1 MSTAESFIINHYTI
15 LTSFSNRTIYM
26 KLTDT
31 IGFINYETYLDNSDF
46 HLSLP
51 LESVYQLITNCFAED
66 AGYSAN
72 ITISGKTM
80 TLRFRAQ
87 INGFIMYDFPVHIK
101 EKMITT
107 EGQLTLN
114 FNRMEE
120 RQTQLE
126 RMVQKWTTDAVAS
139 VDRQCND
146 AIASVDKRCNDAIA
160 SVDKRCNDTMVS
172 VDRRCN
178 DSTSSID
185 NLLSSLQSRVSKL
198 ESIVAHAELNIRL
211 NSAFVQLGA
220 TSLTIPA
227 DNYLKLD
234 KLVYLYNL
242 QRLSFTPITL
252 TDLSGCKHPHIKE
265 LYLDGGNTTH
275 FRSLFGIANM
285 PSIEHISIINAP
297 GITSV
302 TDLLPSTHKI
312 KTICIKGCPGI
323 NIEGLSI
330 YCRVNH
336 IALVAQSSKI

>member
-1 MSTAESFIINHYTI
+1 
-15 LTSFSNRTIYM
+15 M

-51 LESVYQLITNCFAED
+51 LESVYQLMTNCFAED
-66 AGYSAN
+66 AGYSVD

-139 VDRQCND
+139 VDKRCNDAIASIDRQCND
-146 AIASVDKRCNDAIA
+146 AIASV
-160 SVDKRCNDTMVS
+160 
-172 VDRRCN
+172 
-178 DSTSSID
+178 D

-198 ESIVAHAELNIRL
+198 ESIVVNAELNIRL
-211 NSAFVQLGA
+211 NSAFVQLGT

-234 KLVYLYNL
+234 KLMYLYNL
-242 QRLSFTPITL
+242 QRLSFAPITL

-302 TDLLPSTHKI
+302 SESLPSTHKI
-312 KTICIKGCPGI
+312 KSMCVKGCPGL

>member
-1 MSTAESFIINHYTI
+1 
-15 LTSFSNRTIYM
+15 M

-51 LESVYQLITNCFAED
+51 LESVYQLMTNCFAED
-66 AGYSAN
+66 AGYSVD

-126 RMVQKWTTDAVAS
+126 RMVQKWTTDA
-139 VDRQCND
+139 
-146 AIASVDKRCNDAIA
+146 IASVDKRCNDAIA
-160 SVDKRCNDTMVS
+160 SVDKRCNDAIAS
-172 VDRRCN
+172 V
-178 DSTSSID
+178 D
-185 NLLSSLQSRVSKL
+185 NLLSSLQSRISKL
-198 ESIVAHAELNIRL
+198 ESIVVNAELNIRL
-211 NSAFVQLGA
+211 NSAFVSLGT

-234 KLVYLYNL
+234 KLMYLYNL
-242 QRLSFTPITL
+242 QRLSFAPITL

-302 TDLLPSTHKI
+302 SESLPSTHKI
-312 KTICIKGCPGI
+312 KSMCVKGCPGL

>member
-1 MSTAESFIINHYTI
+1 MINHYTI

-126 RMVQKWTTDAVAS
+126 RMVQRWTTDAV
-139 VDRQCND
+139 
-146 AIASVDKRCNDAIA
+146 ASVDKRCNDAITSVDRQCNDTIA
-160 SVDKRCNDTMVS
+160 SVDNT
-172 VDRRCN
+172 
-178 DSTSSID
+178 
-185 NLLSSLQSRVSKL
+185 LSSLQSRVSKL
-198 ESIVAHAELNIRL
+198 ETIVANAELNIRL
-211 NSAFVQLGA
+211 NSAFVSLGA

-234 KLVYLYNL
+234 KLMYLYNL
-242 QRLSFTPITL
+242 QRLSFAPITL

-265 LYLDGGNTTH
+265 LYIDGGNTTH
-275 FRSLFGIANM
+275 FRSLLGIANM
-285 PSIEHISIINAP
+285 PSIEHISIVNAP

-302 TDLLPSTHKI
+302 SECLPSTHKI
-312 KTICIKGCPGI
+312 KSMCIKGCPGV

-330 YCRVNH
+330 YCRINH

>member
-1 MSTAESFIINHYTI
+1 
-15 LTSFSNRTIYM
+15 M

-160 SVDKRCNDTMVS
+160 SVD
-172 VDRRCN
+172 
-178 DSTSSID
+178 
-185 NLLSSLQSRVSKL
+185 NLLSSLQSRISKL
-198 ESIVAHAELNIRL
+198 ESIVVNAELNIRL
-211 NSAFVQLGA
+211 NSAFVSLGA

-234 KLVYLYNL
+234 KLMYLYNL
-242 QRLSFTPITL
+242 QRLSFAPITL

-265 LYLDGGNTTH
+265 LYIDGGNTTH
-275 FRSLFGIANM
+275 FRSLLGIANM
-285 PSIEHISIINAP
+285 PSIEHISIVNAP

-302 TDLLPSTHKI
+302 SECLPSTHKI
-312 KTICIKGCPGI
+312 KSMCIKGCPGV

-330 YCRVNH
+330 YCRINH
-336 IALVAQSSKI
+336 IALVTQSSKI

>member
-1 MSTAESFIINHYTI
+1 
-15 LTSFSNRTIYM
+15 M

-51 LESVYQLITNCFAED
+51 LESVYQLMTNCFAED
-66 AGYSAN
+66 AGYSVD

-139 VDRQCND
+139 VDKRCNDAIASIDRQCND
-146 AIASVDKRCNDAIA
+146 AIASV
-160 SVDKRCNDTMVS
+160 
-172 VDRRCN
+172 
-178 DSTSSID
+178 D

-198 ESIVAHAELNIRL
+198 ESIVVNAELNIRL
-211 NSAFVQLGA
+211 NSAFVSLGT

-234 KLVYLYNL
+234 KLMYLYNL
-242 QRLSFTPITL
+242 QRLSFAPITL

-302 TDLLPSTHKI
+302 SESLPSTHKI
-312 KTICIKGCPGI
+312 KSMCVKGCPGL

>member
-1 MSTAESFIINHYTI
+1 MSTTEAFIIKHYTI

-26 KLTDT
+26 KFTDT

-51 LESVYQLITNCFAED
+51 LESVYQLMTNCFAED
-66 AGYSAN
+66 AGYSVD

-126 RMVQKWTTDAVAS
+126 QMVQKWTMDAV
-139 VDRQCND
+139 
-146 AIASVDKRCNDAIA
+146 A

-172 VDRRCN
+172 VDKRCN
-178 DSTSSID
+178 DATSSID

-198 ESIVAHAELNIRL
+198 ESIVVNAELNIRL
-211 NSAFVQLGA
+211 NSAFVSLGT

-234 KLVYLYNL
+234 KLMYLYNL
-242 QRLSFTPITL
+242 QRLSFAPITL

-265 LYLDGGNTTH
+265 LHLDGGNTTH

-302 TDLLPSTHKI
+302 SESLPSTHKI
-312 KTICIKGCPGI
+312 KSMCVKGCPGL

>member
-1 MSTAESFIINHYTI
+1 MSTPEAFVINHYTI

-51 LESVYQLITNCFAED
+51 LESVYQLMTNCFAED
-66 AGYSAN
+66 AGYSVD

-126 RMVQKWTTDAVAS
+126 RMVQKWTTDAAAS

-146 AIASVDKRCNDAIA
+146 AIASVDKRCND
-160 SVDKRCNDTMVS
+160 TMV
-172 VDRRCN
+172 
-178 DSTSSID
+178 SID
-185 NLLSSLQSRVSKL
+185 NLLSSLQSRVYKL
-198 ESIVAHAELNIRL
+198 ESIIVNAELNIRL
-211 NSAFVQLGA
+211 NSAFVSLGT

-234 KLVYLYNL
+234 KLMYLYNL
-242 QRLSFTPITL
+242 QRLSFAPITL

-302 TDLLPSTHKI
+302 SESLPSTHKI
-312 KTICIKGCPGI
+312 KSMCVKGCPGL

>member
-1 MSTAESFIINHYTI
+1 
-15 LTSFSNRTIYM
+15 M

-51 LESVYQLITNCFAED
+51 LESVYQLMTNCFAED
-66 AGYSAN
+66 AGYSVD

-146 AIASVDKRCNDAIA
+146 AIASVD
-160 SVDKRCNDTMVS
+160 
-172 VDRRCN
+172 
-178 DSTSSID
+178 

-198 ESIVAHAELNIRL
+198 ESIVVNAELNIRL
-211 NSAFVQLGA
+211 NSAFVQLGT

-234 KLVYLYNL
+234 KLMYLYNL
-242 QRLSFTPITL
+242 QRISFAPITL

-265 LYLDGGNTTH
+265 LHLDGGNTTH

-297 GITSV
+297 GIISV
-302 TDLLPSTHKI
+302 SESLPSTHKI
-312 KTICIKGCPGI
+312 KSMCVKGCPGL

>member
-1 MSTAESFIINHYTI
+1 MSTPEAFMINHYTI

-126 RMVQKWTTDAVAS
+126 RMVQKWTTDAIAS
-139 VDRQCND
+139 VDKQCND
-146 AIASVDKRCNDAIA
+146 TMVSVDKRCNDAIA
-160 SVDKRCNDTMVS
+160 SV
-172 VDRRCN
+172 
-178 DSTSSID
+178 D

-198 ESIVAHAELNIRL
+198 ETIVANAELNIRL
-211 NSAFVQLGA
+211 NSAFVSLGA

-234 KLVYLYNL
+234 KLMYLYNL
-242 QRLSFTPITL
+242 QRLSFAPITL

-265 LYLDGGNTTH
+265 LYIDGGNATH
-275 FRSLFGIANM
+275 FRSLLGIANM

-302 TDLLPSTHKI
+302 SECLPSTHKI
-312 KTICIKGCPGI
+312 KSMCIKGCPGV

-330 YCRVNH
+330 YCRINH

>member
-1 MSTAESFIINHYTI
+1 MSTTEAFIIKHYTI

-26 KLTDT
+26 KFTDT

-51 LESVYQLITNCFAED
+51 LESVYQLMTNCFAED
-66 AGYSAN
+66 AGYSVD

-139 VDRQCND
+139 VDKRCNDAIASIDRQCND
-146 AIASVDKRCNDAIA
+146 AIASV
-160 SVDKRCNDTMVS
+160 
-172 VDRRCN
+172 
-178 DSTSSID
+178 D

-198 ESIVAHAELNIRL
+198 ESIVVNAELNIRL
-211 NSAFVQLGA
+211 NSAFVSLGT

-242 QRLSFTPITL
+242 QRLSFAPITL

-302 TDLLPSTHKI
+302 SESLPSTHKI
-312 KTICIKGCPGI
+312 KSMCVKGCPGL

>member
-1 MSTAESFIINHYTI
+1 
-15 LTSFSNRTIYM
+15 M
-26 KLTDT
+26 KFTDT

-51 LESVYQLITNCFAED
+51 LESVYQLMTNCFAED
-66 AGYSAN
+66 AGYSVD

-139 VDRQCND
+139 VDKRCNDAIASIDRQCND
-146 AIASVDKRCNDAIA
+146 AIASV
-160 SVDKRCNDTMVS
+160 
-172 VDRRCN
+172 
-178 DSTSSID
+178 D

-198 ESIVAHAELNIRL
+198 ESIVVNAELNIRL
-211 NSAFVQLGA
+211 NSAFVSLGT

-234 KLVYLYNL
+234 KLMYLYNL
-242 QRLSFTPITL
+242 QRLSFAPITL

-302 TDLLPSTHKI
+302 SESLPSTHKI
-312 KTICIKGCPGI
+312 KSICVKGCPGL

>member
-1 MSTAESFIINHYTI
+1 
-15 LTSFSNRTIYM
+15 M

-51 LESVYQLITNCFAED
+51 LESVYQLMTNCFAED
-66 AGYSAN
+66 AGYSVD

-87 INGFIMYDFPVHIK
+87 INGFIMYDFLVHIK

-114 FNRMEE
+114 FNRIEE
-120 RQTQLE
+120 RQAQLE
-126 RMVQKWTTDAVAS
+126 RMVQKWTTDAVS
-139 VDRQCND
+139 
-146 AIASVDKRCNDAIA
+146 

-178 DSTSSID
+178 DATSSID

-198 ESIVAHAELNIRL
+198 ESIIVNAELNIRL
-211 NSAFVQLGA
+211 NSAFVSLGT

-234 KLVYLYNL
+234 KLMYLYNL
-242 QRLSFTPITL
+242 QRLSFVPITL

-265 LYLDGGNTTH
+265 LHLDGGNTTH

-302 TDLLPSTHKI
+302 SESLPSTHKI
-312 KTICIKGCPGI
+312 KSMCVKGCPGL

-330 YCRVNH
+330 YCRVNR

>member
-1 MSTAESFIINHYTI
+1 MSTTEAFIIKHYTI

-26 KLTDT
+26 KFTDT

-51 LESVYQLITNCFAED
+51 LESVYQLMTNCFAED
-66 AGYSAN
+66 AGYSVD

-139 VDRQCND
+139 VD
-146 AIASVDKRCNDAIA
+146 KRCNDAIA
-160 SVDKRCNDTMVS
+160 SV
-172 VDRRCN
+172 
-178 DSTSSID
+178 D

-198 ESIVAHAELNIRL
+198 ESIVVNAELNIRL
-211 NSAFVQLGA
+211 NSAFVSLGT

-242 QRLSFTPITL
+242 QRLSFAPITL

-302 TDLLPSTHKI
+302 SESLPSTHKI
-312 KTICIKGCPGI
+312 KSMCVKGCPGL

>member
-1 MSTAESFIINHYTI
+1 MINHYTI

-139 VDRQCND
+139 VDKRCND
-146 AIASVDKRCNDAIA
+146 AITSVDKRCNDAIA

-172 VDRRCN
+172 VD
-178 DSTSSID
+178 

-198 ESIVAHAELNIRL
+198 ETIVANAELNIRL
-211 NSAFVQLGA
+211 NSAFVSLGT

-234 KLVYLYNL
+234 KLMYLYNL
-242 QRLSFTPITL
+242 QRLSFAPITL

-265 LYLDGGNTTH
+265 LHLDGGNATH
-275 FRSLFGIANM
+275 FRSLFGIVNM

-302 TDLLPSTHKI
+302 SESLPSTHKI
-312 KTICIKGCPGI
+312 KSMCVKGCPGL

-330 YCRVNH
+330 YCRVNR

>member
-1 MSTAESFIINHYTI
+1 
-15 LTSFSNRTIYM
+15 M

-31 IGFINYETYLDNSDF
+31 IGFINYETYLDTSDF

-51 LESVYQLITNCFAED
+51 LESVYQLMTNCFAED
-66 AGYSAN
+66 AGYSVD

-114 FNRMEE
+114 FNRIEE

-139 VDRQCND
+139 VDKRCND
-146 AIASVDKRCNDAIA
+146 AIASVDRRCNDTMVSVDKRCNDAIA
-160 SVDKRCNDTMVS
+160 SV
-172 VDRRCN
+172 
-178 DSTSSID
+178 D

-198 ESIVAHAELNIRL
+198 ESIVVNAELNIRL
-211 NSAFVQLGA
+211 NSAFVSLGT

-234 KLVYLYNL
+234 KLMYLYNL
-242 QRLSFTPITL
+242 QRLSFAPITL

-265 LYLDGGNTTH
+265 LYLDGGNATH

-302 TDLLPSTHKI
+302 SESLPSTHKI
-312 KTICIKGCPGI
+312 KSMCVKGCPGL

>member
-1 MSTAESFIINHYTI
+1 
-15 LTSFSNRTIYM
+15 M

-51 LESVYQLITNCFAED
+51 LESVYQLMTNCFAED
-66 AGYSAN
+66 AGYSVD

-126 RMVQKWTTDAVAS
+126 RMVQKWTTDA
-139 VDRQCND
+139 
-146 AIASVDKRCNDAIA
+146 IASVDKRCNDAIA
-160 SVDKRCNDTMVS
+160 SVD
-172 VDRRCN
+172 
-178 DSTSSID
+178 
-185 NLLSSLQSRVSKL
+185 NLLSSLQSRISKL
-198 ESIVAHAELNIRL
+198 ESIVVNAELNIRL
-211 NSAFVQLGA
+211 NSAFVQLGT

-234 KLVYLYNL
+234 KLMYLYNL
-242 QRLSFTPITL
+242 QRLYFAPITL

-265 LYLDGGNTTH
+265 LHLDGGNTTH
-275 FRSLFGIANM
+275 FRSLLGIANM
-285 PSIEHISIINAP
+285 PSIEHISIVNAP

-302 TDLLPSTHKI
+302 SESLPSTHKI
-312 KTICIKGCPGI
+312 KSMCVKGCPGL

-330 YCRVNH
+330 YCRVNR

>member
-1 MSTAESFIINHYTI
+1 
-15 LTSFSNRTIYM
+15 M
-26 KLTDT
+26 KLIDT
-31 IGFINYETYLDNSDF
+31 IGFINYETYLDTSDF

-51 LESVYQLITNCFAED
+51 LESVYQLMTNCFAED
-66 AGYSAN
+66 AGYSVD

-139 VDRQCND
+139 VDR
-146 AIASVDKRCNDAIA
+146 
-160 SVDKRCNDTMVS
+160 RCNDTMVS

-178 DSTSSID
+178 DATSSID

-198 ESIVAHAELNIRL
+198 ESIVVNAELNIRL
-211 NSAFVQLGA
+211 NSAFVSLGT

-234 KLVYLYNL
+234 KLMYLYNL
-242 QRLSFTPITL
+242 QRLSFAPITL

-265 LYLDGGNTTH
+265 LHLDGGNATH
-275 FRSLFGIANM
+275 FRSLFGIVNM

-302 TDLLPSTHKI
+302 SESLPSTHKI
-312 KTICIKGCPGI
+312 KSMCVKGCPGL

-330 YCRVNH
+330 YCRVNR

>member
-1 MSTAESFIINHYTI
+1 
-15 LTSFSNRTIYM
+15 M

-101 EKMITT
+101 EKMITS

-126 RMVQKWTTDAVAS
+126 RMVQKWTTDA
-139 VDRQCND
+139 
-146 AIASVDKRCNDAIA
+146 IASVDKRCNDAIA
-160 SVDKRCNDTMVS
+160 SVDKRCNDA
-172 VDRRCN
+172 
-178 DSTSSID
+178 TSSIV

-198 ESIVAHAELNIRL
+198 ESIVANAELNIRL
-211 NSAFVQLGA
+211 NSAFVSLGA

-234 KLVYLYNL
+234 KLMYLYNL
-242 QRLSFTPITL
+242 QRLSFAPITL

-265 LYLDGGNTTH
+265 LHLDGGNTTH

-302 TDLLPSTHKI
+302 RESLPSTHKI
-312 KTICIKGCPGI
+312 KSMCVKGCPGV

-336 IALVAQSSKI
+336 IALVVQSSKI

>member
-139 VDRQCND
+139 VD
-146 AIASVDKRCNDAIA
+146 
-160 SVDKRCNDTMVS
+160 KRCNDTMVS
-172 VDRRCN
+172 VDRQCN
-178 DSTSSID
+178 DAIASVD
-185 NLLSSLQSRVSKL
+185 NLLSSLQSRISKL
-198 ESIVAHAELNIRL
+198 ETIVANAELNIRL
-211 NSAFVQLGA
+211 NSAFVSLGT

-265 LYLDGGNTTH
+265 LYIDGGNTTH

-285 PSIEHISIINAP
+285 PSIEHISIVNAP

-302 TDLLPSTHKI
+302 SECLPSTHKI
-312 KTICIKGCPGI
+312 KSMCIKGCPGV

>member
-1 MSTAESFIINHYTI
+1 MSTTEAFIIKHYTI

-26 KLTDT
+26 KFTDT

-51 LESVYQLITNCFAED
+51 LESVYQLMTNCFAED
-66 AGYSAN
+66 AGYSVD

-139 VDRQCND
+139 VDKRCNDAIASIDRQCND
-146 AIASVDKRCNDAIA
+146 AIASV
-160 SVDKRCNDTMVS
+160 
-172 VDRRCN
+172 
-178 DSTSSID
+178 D

-198 ESIVAHAELNIRL
+198 ESIVVNAELNIRL
-211 NSAFVQLGA
+211 NSAFVSLGT

-234 KLVYLYNL
+234 KLMYLYNL
-242 QRLSFTPITL
+242 QRLSFAPITL

-302 TDLLPSTHKI
+302 SESLPSTHKI
-312 KTICIKGCPGI
+312 KSMCVKGCPGL

>member
-1 MSTAESFIINHYTI
+1 MSTPEAFVINHYTI

-51 LESVYQLITNCFAED
+51 LESVYQLMTNCFAED
-66 AGYSAN
+66 AGYSVD

-126 RMVQKWTTDAVAS
+126 RMVQKWTTDAAAS

-146 AIASVDKRCNDAIA
+146 AIASVDKRCNDA
-160 SVDKRCNDTMVS
+160 
-172 VDRRCN
+172 
-178 DSTSSID
+178 TSSND

-198 ESIVAHAELNIRL
+198 ESIIVNAELNIRL
-211 NSAFVQLGA
+211 NSAFVSLGT
-220 TSLTIPA
+220 TSLTITA

-234 KLVYLYNL
+234 KLMYLYNL
-242 QRLSFTPITL
+242 QRLSFAPITL

-265 LYLDGGNTTH
+265 LHLDGGNTTH

-302 TDLLPSTHKI
+302 SESLPSTHKI
-312 KTICIKGCPGI
+312 KSMCVKGCPGL

>member
-1 MSTAESFIINHYTI
+1 
-15 LTSFSNRTIYM
+15 M
-26 KLTDT
+26 KLIDT

-51 LESVYQLITNCFAED
+51 LESVYQLMTNCFAED
-66 AGYSAN
+66 AGYSVD

-139 VDRQCND
+139 VDKRCNDAIASIDRQCND
-146 AIASVDKRCNDAIA
+146 AIASV
-160 SVDKRCNDTMVS
+160 
-172 VDRRCN
+172 
-178 DSTSSID
+178 D

-198 ESIVAHAELNIRL
+198 ESIVVNAELNIRL
-211 NSAFVQLGA
+211 NSAFVSLGT

-234 KLVYLYNL
+234 KLMYLYNL
-242 QRLSFTPITL
+242 QRLSFAPITL

-302 TDLLPSTHKI
+302 SELLPSTHKI
-312 KTICIKGCPGI
+312 KSMCVKGCPGL

>member
-1 MSTAESFIINHYTI
+1 
-15 LTSFSNRTIYM
+15 M

-51 LESVYQLITNCFAED
+51 LESVYQLMTNCFAED
-66 AGYSAN
+66 AGYSVD

-139 VDRQCND
+139 VD
-146 AIASVDKRCNDAIA
+146 KRCNDAIA
-160 SVDKRCNDTMVS
+160 SV
-172 VDRRCN
+172 
-178 DSTSSID
+178 D

-198 ESIVAHAELNIRL
+198 ESIVVNAELNIRL
-211 NSAFVQLGA
+211 NSAFVSLGT

-234 KLVYLYNL
+234 KLMYLYNL
-242 QRLSFTPITL
+242 QRLSFAPITL

-302 TDLLPSTHKI
+302 SESLPSTHKI
-312 KTICIKGCPGI
+312 KSMCVKGCPGL

>member
-1 MSTAESFIINHYTI
+1 MSTTEAFIIKHYTI

-26 KLTDT
+26 KFTDT

-51 LESVYQLITNCFAED
+51 LESVYQLMTNCFAED
-66 AGYSAN
+66 AGYSVD

-139 VDRQCND
+139 VDKRCNDAIASIDRQCND
-146 AIASVDKRCNDAIA
+146 AIASV
-160 SVDKRCNDTMVS
+160 
-172 VDRRCN
+172 
-178 DSTSSID
+178 D

-198 ESIVAHAELNIRL
+198 ESIVVNAELNIRL
-211 NSAFVQLGA
+211 NSAFVSLGT

-234 KLVYLYNL
+234 KLMYLYNL
-242 QRLSFTPITL
+242 QRLSFAPITL

-302 TDLLPSTHKI
+302 SESLPSTHKI
-312 KTICIKGCPGI
+312 KSICVKGCPGL

-330 YCRVNH
+330 YCRVNR

>member
-1 MSTAESFIINHYTI
+1 MSTPEAFMINHYTI

-51 LESVYQLITNCFAED
+51 LESVYQLMTNCFAED
-66 AGYSAN
+66 VGYSVD
-72 ITISGKTM
+72 ITISSKTM

-139 VDRQCND
+139 VD
-146 AIASVDKRCNDAIA
+146 KRCNDAIT
-160 SVDKRCNDTMVS
+160 SV
-172 VDRRCN
+172 
-178 DSTSSID
+178 D
-185 NLLSSLQSRVSKL
+185 NLLSSLQSRISKL
-198 ESIVAHAELNIRL
+198 ESIVVNAELNIRL
-211 NSAFVQLGA
+211 NSAFVSLGA

-234 KLVYLYNL
+234 KLMYLYNL
-242 QRLSFTPITL
+242 QRLSFAPITL

-265 LYLDGGNTTH
+265 LHLDGGNTTH
-275 FRSLFGIANM
+275 FRSLLGIANM
-285 PSIEHISIINAP
+285 PSIEHISIVNAP

-302 TDLLPSTHKI
+302 SESLPSTHKI
-312 KTICIKGCPGI
+312 KSICIKGCPGL

-330 YCRVNH
+330 YCRVNR
-336 IALVAQSSKI
+336 IALVAQSSKM

>member
-1 MSTAESFIINHYTI
+1 
-15 LTSFSNRTIYM
+15 M
-26 KLTDT
+26 KFTDT

-51 LESVYQLITNCFAED
+51 LESVYQLMTNCFAED
-66 AGYSAN
+66 AGYSVD

-139 VDRQCND
+139 VDKRCNDAIASIDRQCND
-146 AIASVDKRCNDAIA
+146 AIASV
-160 SVDKRCNDTMVS
+160 
-172 VDRRCN
+172 
-178 DSTSSID
+178 D

-198 ESIVAHAELNIRL
+198 ESIVVNAELNIRL
-211 NSAFVQLGA
+211 NSAFVSLGT

-234 KLVYLYNL
+234 KLMYLYNL
-242 QRLSFTPITL
+242 QRLSFAPITL

-265 LYLDGGNTTH
+265 LHLDGGNTTH

-302 TDLLPSTHKI
+302 SESLPSTHKI
-312 KTICIKGCPGI
+312 KSMCVKGCPGL

>member
-1 MSTAESFIINHYTI
+1 
-15 LTSFSNRTIYM
+15 M

-51 LESVYQLITNCFAED
+51 LESVYQLMTNCFAED
-66 AGYSAN
+66 AGYSVD

-114 FNRMEE
+114 FNRIEE

-139 VDRQCND
+139 VD
-146 AIASVDKRCNDAIA
+146 KRCNDAIT
-160 SVDKRCNDTMVS
+160 SV
-172 VDRRCN
+172 
-178 DSTSSID
+178 D

-198 ESIVAHAELNIRL
+198 ESIVVNAELNIRL
-211 NSAFVQLGA
+211 NSAFVSLGT
-220 TSLTIPA
+220 TSLTITA

-234 KLVYLYNL
+234 KLMYLYNL
-242 QRLSFTPITL
+242 QRLSFAPITL

-302 TDLLPSTHKI
+302 SESLPSTHKI
-312 KTICIKGCPGI
+312 KSMCVKGCPGL

-330 YCRVNH
+330 YCRVNR

>member
-1 MSTAESFIINHYTI
+1 MSTPEAFVINHYTI

-51 LESVYQLITNCFAED
+51 LESVYQLMTNCFAED
-66 AGYSAN
+66 AGYSVD

-114 FNRMEE
+114 FNRIEE

-139 VDRQCND
+139 VDKRCNDAITSVDRQCND
-146 AIASVDKRCNDAIA
+146 AIASV
-160 SVDKRCNDTMVS
+160 
-172 VDRRCN
+172 
-178 DSTSSID
+178 D

-198 ESIVAHAELNIRL
+198 ESIVVNAELNIRL
-211 NSAFVQLGA
+211 NSAFVSLGT

-234 KLVYLYNL
+234 KLMYLYNL
-242 QRLSFTPITL
+242 QRLSFAPITL

-265 LYLDGGNTTH
+265 LYLDGGNATH

-302 TDLLPSTHKI
+302 SESLPSTHKI
-312 KTICIKGCPGI
+312 KSMCVKGCPGL

>member
-1 MSTAESFIINHYTI
+1 
-15 LTSFSNRTIYM
+15 M

-51 LESVYQLITNCFAED
+51 LESVYQLMTNCFAED
-66 AGYSAN
+66 AGYSVD

-139 VDRQCND
+139 VD
-146 AIASVDKRCNDAIA
+146 
-160 SVDKRCNDTMVS
+160 KRCNDTMVS
-172 VDRRCN
+172 VDKRCN
-178 DSTSSID
+178 DATSSID

-198 ESIVAHAELNIRL
+198 ESIIVNAELNIRL
-211 NSAFVQLGA
+211 NSAFVSLGT

-234 KLVYLYNL
+234 KLMYLYNL
-242 QRLSFTPITL
+242 QRLSFVPITL

-265 LYLDGGNTTH
+265 LHLDGGNTTH

-302 TDLLPSTHKI
+302 SESLPSTHKI
-312 KTICIKGCPGI
+312 KSMCVKGCPGL

-330 YCRVNH
+330 YCRVNR

>member
-1 MSTAESFIINHYTI
+1 
-15 LTSFSNRTIYM
+15 M

-31 IGFINYETYLDNSDF
+31 IGFINYETYLDNNDF

-51 LESVYQLITNCFAED
+51 LESVYQLMTNCFAED
-66 AGYSAN
+66 AGYSVD

-139 VDRQCND
+139 VDKRCND

-160 SVDKRCNDTMVS
+160 SVDKRCNDAIAS
-172 VDRRCN
+172 VDKRCN
-178 DSTSSID
+178 DAIASVDKRCNDAIASVD
-185 NLLSSLQSRVSKL
+185 NLLSSLQSRTSKL
-198 ESIVAHAELNIRL
+198 ESIVVNAELNIRL
-211 NSAFVQLGA
+211 NSAFVQLGT

-234 KLVYLYNL
+234 KLMYLYNL
-242 QRLSFTPITL
+242 QRLSFAPITL

-265 LYLDGGNTTH
+265 LHLDGGNTTH
-275 FRSLFGIANM
+275 FRSLLGIANM
-285 PSIEHISIINAP
+285 PSIEHISIVNAP

-302 TDLLPSTHKI
+302 SESLPSTHKI
-312 KTICIKGCPGI
+312 KSMCVKGCPGL

-330 YCRVNH
+330 YCRVNR

>member
-1 MSTAESFIINHYTI
+1 MSTPEAFVINHYTI

-51 LESVYQLITNCFAED
+51 LESVYQLMTNCFAED
-66 AGYSAN
+66 AGYSVD

-120 RQTQLE
+120 RHTQLE

-139 VDRQCND
+139 VD
-146 AIASVDKRCNDAIA
+146 KRCNDAIA
-160 SVDKRCNDTMVS
+160 SVDRQCNDAIAS
-172 VDRRCN
+172 V
-178 DSTSSID
+178 D

-198 ESIVAHAELNIRL
+198 ESIVVNAELNIRL
-211 NSAFVQLGA
+211 NSAFVSLGT

-234 KLVYLYNL
+234 KLMYLYNL
-242 QRLSFTPITL
+242 QRLSFAPITL

-265 LYLDGGNTTH
+265 LYLDGGNATH

-302 TDLLPSTHKI
+302 SESLPSTHKI
-312 KTICIKGCPGI
+312 KSMCVKGCPGL

>member
-139 VDRQCND
+139 VDKRCND

-160 SVDKRCNDTMVS
+160 SVD
-172 VDRRCN
+172 
-178 DSTSSID
+178 

-198 ESIVAHAELNIRL
+198 ETIVANAELNIRL
-211 NSAFVQLGA
+211 NSAFVSLGT

-234 KLVYLYNL
+234 KLMYLYNL
-242 QRLSFTPITL
+242 QRLSFAPITL

-265 LYLDGGNTTH
+265 LYIDGGNTTH
-275 FRSLFGIANM
+275 FRSLLGIANM

-302 TDLLPSTHKI
+302 SECLPSTHKI
-312 KTICIKGCPGI
+312 KSMCIKGCPGV

-330 YCRVNH
+330 YCRINH

>member
-1 MSTAESFIINHYTI
+1 
-15 LTSFSNRTIYM
+15 M
-26 KLTDT
+26 KFTDT

-51 LESVYQLITNCFAED
+51 LESVYQLMTNCFAED
-66 AGYSAN
+66 AGYSVD

-126 RMVQKWTTDAVAS
+126 QMVQKWTTDAV
-139 VDRQCND
+139 
-146 AIASVDKRCNDAIA
+146 ASVDKRCNDAIA
-160 SVDKRCNDTMVS
+160 SVDKRCNDT
-172 VDRRCN
+172 
-178 DSTSSID
+178 TSSID

-198 ESIVAHAELNIRL
+198 ESIVVNAELNIRL
-211 NSAFVQLGA
+211 NSAFVSLGT

-242 QRLSFTPITL
+242 QRLSFAPITL

-285 PSIEHISIINAP
+285 PSIEHISIVNAP

-302 TDLLPSTHKI
+302 SESLPSTHKI
-312 KTICIKGCPGI
+312 KSMCIKGCPGL

-330 YCRVNH
+330 YCRVNR
-336 IALVAQSSKI
+336 IALVAQSSKM

>member
-1 MSTAESFIINHYTI
+1 
-15 LTSFSNRTIYM
+15 
-26 KLTDT
+26 
-31 IGFINYETYLDNSDF
+31 
-46 HLSLP
+46 
-51 LESVYQLITNCFAED
+51 
-66 AGYSAN
+66 
-72 ITISGKTM
+72 
-80 TLRFRAQ
+80 
-87 INGFIMYDFPVHIK
+87 
-101 EKMITT
+101 MITT

-114 FNRMEE
+114 FNRIEE

-126 RMVQKWTTDAVAS
+126 RMVQKWTTDAVSSVDRQCNNAIASVDRQCNNAIAS

-146 AIASVDKRCNDAIA
+146 AIASVDRRCNDAIA
-160 SVDKRCNDTMVS
+160 SV
-172 VDRRCN
+172 
-178 DSTSSID
+178 D

-198 ESIVAHAELNIRL
+198 ESIIVNAELNIRL
-211 NSAFVQLGA
+211 NSAFVSLGT
-220 TSLTIPA
+220 TSLTITA

-234 KLVYLYNL
+234 KLMYLYNL
-242 QRLSFTPITL
+242 QRLSFAPITL

-265 LYLDGGNTTH
+265 LHLDGGNTTH

-302 TDLLPSTHKI
+302 SESLPSTHKI
-312 KTICIKGCPGI
+312 KSMCVKGCPGL

>member
-1 MSTAESFIINHYTI
+1 
-15 LTSFSNRTIYM
+15 M
-26 KLTDT
+26 KFTDT

-51 LESVYQLITNCFAED
+51 LESVYQLMTNCFAED
-66 AGYSAN
+66 AGYSVD

-126 RMVQKWTTDAVAS
+126 QMVQKWTTDAVAS
-139 VDRQCND
+139 VDKRCNDAIASIDRQCND
-146 AIASVDKRCNDAIA
+146 AIASV
-160 SVDKRCNDTMVS
+160 
-172 VDRRCN
+172 
-178 DSTSSID
+178 D

-198 ESIVAHAELNIRL
+198 ESIVVNAELNIRL
-211 NSAFVQLGA
+211 NSAFVSLGT

-234 KLVYLYNL
+234 KLMYLYNL
-242 QRLSFTPITL
+242 QRLSFAPITL

-302 TDLLPSTHKI
+302 SESLPSTHKI
-312 KTICIKGCPGI
+312 KSMCVKGCPGL

-330 YCRVNH
+330 YCRVNR

>member
-1 MSTAESFIINHYTI
+1 MSTTEAFIIKHYTI

-51 LESVYQLITNCFAED
+51 LESVYQLMTNCFAED
-66 AGYSAN
+66 AGYSVD

-126 RMVQKWTTDAVAS
+126 RIVQKWTTDAVAS
-139 VDRQCND
+139 VDKRCND
-146 AIASVDKRCNDAIA
+146 AITSVDKRCNDAIT
-160 SVDKRCNDTMVS
+160 SVDKRCNDAITS
-172 VDRRCN
+172 V
-178 DSTSSID
+178 D
-185 NLLSSLQSRVSKL
+185 NLLSSLQSRISKL
-198 ESIVAHAELNIRL
+198 ESIVVNAELNIRL
-211 NSAFVQLGA
+211 NSAFVSLGA

-234 KLVYLYNL
+234 KLMYLYNL
-242 QRLSFTPITL
+242 QRLSFAPITL

-265 LYLDGGNTTH
+265 LHLDGGNTTH

-285 PSIEHISIINAP
+285 PSIEHISIVNAP

-302 TDLLPSTHKI
+302 SESLPSTHKI
-312 KTICIKGCPGI
+312 KSMCIKGCPGV

>member
-1 MSTAESFIINHYTI
+1 
-15 LTSFSNRTIYM
+15 M

-51 LESVYQLITNCFAED
+51 LESVYQLMTNCFAED
-66 AGYSAN
+66 AGYSVD

-114 FNRMEE
+114 FNRIEE
-120 RQTQLE
+120 RQAQLE

-139 VDRQCND
+139 VD
-146 AIASVDKRCNDAIA
+146 KRCNDAI
-160 SVDKRCNDTMVS
+160 TS

-178 DSTSSID
+178 DATSSID

-198 ESIVAHAELNIRL
+198 ESIIVNAELNIRL
-211 NSAFVQLGA
+211 NSAFVSLGT

-234 KLVYLYNL
+234 KLMYLYNL
-242 QRLSFTPITL
+242 QRLSFAPITL

-265 LYLDGGNTTH
+265 LHLDGGNTTH

-302 TDLLPSTHKI
+302 SESLPSTHKI
-312 KTICIKGCPGI
+312 KSMCVKGCPGL

-330 YCRVNH
+330 YCRVNR

>member
-1 MSTAESFIINHYTI
+1 
-15 LTSFSNRTIYM
+15 M

-51 LESVYQLITNCFAED
+51 LESVYQLMTNCFAED
-66 AGYSAN
+66 AGYSVD

-139 VDRQCND
+139 VD
-146 AIASVDKRCNDAIA
+146 KRCNDAIT
-160 SVDKRCNDTMVS
+160 SV
-172 VDRRCN
+172 
-178 DSTSSID
+178 D
-185 NLLSSLQSRVSKL
+185 NLLSSIQSRVSKL
-198 ESIVAHAELNIRL
+198 ESIVVNAELNIRL
-211 NSAFVQLGA
+211 NSAFVSLGT

-234 KLVYLYNL
+234 KLMYLYNL
-242 QRLSFTPITL
+242 QRLSFAPITL

-265 LYLDGGNTTH
+265 LYIDGGNTTH
-275 FRSLFGIANM
+275 FRSLLGIANM
-285 PSIEHISIINAP
+285 PSIEHISIVNAP

-302 TDLLPSTHKI
+302 SESLPSTHKI
-312 KTICIKGCPGI
+312 KSMCIKGCPGV

>member
-1 MSTAESFIINHYTI
+1 MSTTEAFIIKHYTI

-26 KLTDT
+26 KFTDT

-51 LESVYQLITNCFAED
+51 LESVYQLMTNCFAED
-66 AGYSAN
+66 AGYSVD

-114 FNRMEE
+114 FNRIEE

-139 VDRQCND
+139 VD
-146 AIASVDKRCNDAIA
+146 KRCNDAIA
-160 SVDKRCNDTMVS
+160 SVDRQCNDAIAS
-172 VDRRCN
+172 V
-178 DSTSSID
+178 D

-198 ESIVAHAELNIRL
+198 ESIVVNAELNIRL
-211 NSAFVQLGA
+211 NSAFVSLGT

-234 KLVYLYNL
+234 KLMYLYNL
-242 QRLSFTPITL
+242 QRLSFAPITL

-302 TDLLPSTHKI
+302 SESLPSTHKI
-312 KTICIKGCPGI
+312 KSMCVKGCPGL